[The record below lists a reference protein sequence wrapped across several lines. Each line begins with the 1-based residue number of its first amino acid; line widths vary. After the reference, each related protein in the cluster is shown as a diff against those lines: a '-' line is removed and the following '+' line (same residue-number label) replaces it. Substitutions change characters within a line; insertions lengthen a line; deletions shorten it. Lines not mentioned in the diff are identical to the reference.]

1 MFNNLRQR
9 WIKIRQKYTN
19 IIDSKGVKNIPSL
32 GATQDEYLRL
42 QSINLA
48 ISVEDIN

>member
-1 MFNNLRQR
+1 
-9 WIKIRQKYTN
+9 
-19 IIDSKGVKNIPSL
+19 L

-48 ISVEDIN
+48 ISVEDINYMKKLRLPGSNF